1 MISHRTLTRL
11 IGSRIRTSGFSTKV
25 ELSQD
30 PGKLVQGITAKD
42 LENNSTLADYFNA
55 NCPTYG
61 INTSQ
66 DEDLEQ
72 ENSEGVVDLTPSN
85 NIRSLHAYLRE
96 EEGSKKSVRLR
107 QQDMIP
113 GILYGSDP
121 TQNILSTDNNS
132 RILVKTPLFQLQ
144 RELDRFTYHNFESR
158 VYDLTLYSNEE
169 DTEGTIHRVLP
180 KNVQFHPVQ
189 NKLYCVNYLR
199 YHPGR
204 PIKIPIVYINEEESP
219 AMKRGGFIAPV
230 TRHIR
235 CIVEDGVRIP
245 DYIEMDCTGLKLK
258 DVIRMDRII
267 FPEGVRV
274 SKTVNKQK
282 FLVGTVFGR
291 RSEVGDE

>member
-1 MISHRTLTRL
+1 MITRCFLTRL
-11 IGSRIRTSGFSTKV
+11 SRSRIRFSGFSTKV

-42 LENNSTLADYFNA
+42 LENNSTLADYFSA
-55 NCPTYG
+55 NRPTYG
-61 INTSQ
+61 VDTSQ

-72 ENSEGVVDLTPSN
+72 DSTEEVVDSTPPN

-96 EEGSKKSVRLR
+96 EEGSKESVRLR
-107 QQDMIP
+107 QQDMVP

-121 TQNILSTDNNS
+121 TQNILSIDKTS

-169 DTEGTIHRVLP
+169 DTEGTLHRVLP
-180 KNVQFHPVQ
+180 KNIQFHPVQ

-199 YHPGR
+199 YYPGR
-204 PIKIPIVYINEEESP
+204 PIQIPIVYINEEESP
-219 AMKRGGFIAPV
+219 AMKRGGFVAPV
-230 TRHIR
+230 KRHIR

-245 DYIEMDCTGLKLK
+245 DYVEMDCTGLKLK

-267 FPEGVRV
+267 FPDGVRV
-274 SKTVNKQK
+274 SKTVNKKK

>member
-1 MISHRTLTRL
+1 MISHHTLTRL
-11 IGSRIRTSGFSTKV
+11 IRSRIRTSAFSTKV

-55 NCPTYG
+55 NRPTYG
-61 INTSQ
+61 INTTQ

-72 ENSEGVVDLTPSN
+72 EISEGAVDSTPSN

-107 QQDMIP
+107 QQDIIP

-121 TQNILSTDNNS
+121 TQNILSTDNTS

-169 DTEGTIHRVLP
+169 DTEGTLHRVLP

-245 DYIEMDCTGLKLK
+245 DYVEMDCTGLKLK

-267 FPEGVRV
+267 FPDGVRV

>member
-72 ENSEGVVDLTPSN
+72 ENSEGVMDLTPSN
-85 NIRSLHAYLRE
+85 NIRSLHSYLRE

>member
-1 MISHRTLTRL
+1 MISRLFLTRL
-11 IGSRIRTSGFSTKV
+11 SRSCNIRALGFSTKV
-25 ELSQD
+25 ELAQD

-42 LENNSTLADYFNA
+42 LENNSTLADYFAA

-61 INTSQ
+61 VDTSEDVEEG
-66 DEDLEQ
+66 DETEM
-72 ENSEGVVDLTPSN
+72 EVDSTPPN
-85 NIRSLHAYLRE
+85 NVRSLHAYLRE
-96 EEGSKKSVRLR
+96 EEGSKESVRLR
-107 QQDMIP
+107 QEDMIP
-113 GILYGSDP
+113 GVLYGSDP
-121 TQNILSTDNNS
+121 FQKILSNDPTS
-132 RILVKTPLFQLQ
+132 KILVKTPLFQLQ

-169 DTEGTIHRVLP
+169 DTEGTLHRVLP
-180 KNVQFHPVQ
+180 KNIQFHPVQ

-199 YHPGR
+199 YYPGR
-204 PIKIPIVYINEEESP
+204 PIQIPIVYINEEESP

-245 DYIEMDCTGLKLK
+245 DCVEMDCTGLKLK
-258 DVIRMDRII
+258 DVIRLDRII

>member
-1 MISHRTLTRL
+1 
-11 IGSRIRTSGFSTKV
+11 
-25 ELSQD
+25 
-30 PGKLVQGITAKD
+30 
-42 LENNSTLADYFNA
+42 LADYFNA

-72 ENSEGVVDLTPSN
+72 ENSEGVMDLTPSN
-85 NIRSLHAYLRE
+85 NIRSLHSYLRE

>member
-1 MISHRTLTRL
+1 MISRLFLTRL
-11 IGSRIRTSGFSTKV
+11 SRSCINRVSGFSTKV
-25 ELSQD
+25 ELVQD

-42 LENNSTLADYFNA
+42 LETNSTLADYFAA

-61 INTSQ
+61 VDTSQ
-66 DEDLEQ
+66 DVE
-72 ENSEGVVDLTPSN
+72 EGDETEMEVDSTPSN
-85 NIRSLHAYLRE
+85 NVRSLHAYLRE
-96 EEGSKKSVRLR
+96 EEGSKESVRLR
-107 QQDMIP
+107 QEDIIP
-113 GILYGSDP
+113 GVIYGSDP
-121 TQNILSTDNNS
+121 FQSILSNDPTS
-132 RILVKTPLFQLQ
+132 KILVKTPLFQLQ

-169 DTEGTIHRVLP
+169 DTEGTLHRVLP
-180 KNVQFHPVQ
+180 KNIQFHPVQ

-199 YHPGR
+199 YYPGR
-204 PIKIPIVYINEEESP
+204 PIQIPIVYINEEESP

-245 DYIEMDCTGLKLK
+245 DYVEMDCTGLKLK
-258 DVIRMDRII
+258 DVIRLDRII